1 MDTARDSKSDFSKP
15 HLLFQPHAA
24 NAIMDMAFSSDD
36 LLLATASGD
45 QTAQIV
51 DVRTQSA
58 VFALCKHTSSV
69 KQICFQPGNDKVIAT
84 SSRDGTVQ
92 LWDLRCS
99 GASVSGRS
107 VLGDTVTYATTFNSI
122 SSAHADREKG
132 AVSGKSENSG
142 EPTRIIHSTSISR

>member
-1 MDTARDSKSDFSKP
+1 MDTAPDFRAGFSKP
-15 HLLFQPHAA
+15 HLIFQPHAA
-24 NAIMDMAFSSDD
+24 NAIMDLAFSSDD
-36 LLLATASGD
+36 SLLATASGD
-45 QTAQIV
+45 QTAQII

-99 GASVSGRS
+99 GASVNTRS
-107 VLGDTVTYATTFNSI
+107 ALGDTVT
-122 SSAHADREKG
+122 
-132 AVSGKSENSG
+132 
-142 EPTRIIHSTSISR
+142 